1 MDASRLNGVANGVA
15 SLNADRTLPDICHTL
30 QQKVLAFLDEQLEDP
45 TLRKVQEQ
53 VRISNAVIEDAL
65 RRYG

>member
-1 MDASRLNGVANGVA
+1 MDASRLNGVANGVTT
-15 SLNADRTLPDICHTL
+15 LNTDRTLPDICHTL

-45 TLRKVQEQ
+45 TLQKVQEQ
-53 VRISNAVIEDAL
+53 VRISNGVIEDAL